1 MTATSVPNQ
10 TYSFTDVDWY
20 RGNAR
25 LLNLSG
31 KLLGAHVAHAGLIVF
46 WAGAMTLFELSH
58 YNPDLAMYEQG
69 LILLPHL
76 ATLGLGIGA
85 SGAVVDIQPYYI
97 IGVLHL
103 ISSAVL
109 GAGGIFHSLRG
120 PSILPENS
128 SFAGFFGYDW
138 KDKDKMTTIL
148 GIHLVLL
155 GLGAWFLVAKA
166 MLWGGIFDP
175 NIATGGDV
183 RVVTNP
189 TLNPLK
195 IFGYLLPVH
204 GAIGMASVDN
214 LEDVV
219 GGHIWV
225 GLTCILGGI
234 WHIKSKPLAWTENVL
249 VWSGEAY
256 LSFSL
261 GALAYMGLL
270 AATFAFFNDTAYP
283 EVFYG
288 PARMIESSP
297 GLVSSRGWLVSFHI
311 VLASLFLCGHI
322 WHAIRARLTE
332 AGFDFKND
340 DMVNPTSSF

>member
-1 MTATSVPNQ
+1 MTATILSNPR
-10 TYSFTDVDWY
+10 YSFTDVDWY

-58 YNPDLAMYEQG
+58 FNPALPMYEQG

-76 ATLGLGIGA
+76 ASLGLGVGA
-85 SGAVVDIQPYYI
+85 GGSVIDIQPYYT
-97 IGVLHL
+97 IGVIHL

-109 GAGGIFHSLRG
+109 GAGGIFHSLKG
-120 PSILPENS
+120 PSVLPES
-128 SFAGFFGYDW
+128 STFSGFFGYDW

-148 GIHLVLL
+148 GIHLILL
-155 GLGAWFLVAKA
+155 GVGALMLVAKA
-166 MLWGGIFDP
+166 IFAGGLFDA
-175 NIATGGDV
+175 NIGMGGDV
-183 RVVTNP
+183 RVITNP
-189 TLNPLK
+189 TLNPLR
-195 IFGYLLPVH
+195 IFSYLFPVH
-204 GAIGMASVDN
+204 GAIGMAAVDN

-225 GLTCILGGI
+225 GLICIGGGI
-234 WHIKSKPLAWTENVL
+234 WHIITKPFAWTEKVL

-256 LSFSL
+256 LSYSL
-261 GALAYMGLL
+261 GAIAYMGFL
-270 AATFAFFNDTAYP
+270 AATFAFFNDTVYP

-288 PARMIESSP
+288 PAKMIESSP
-297 GLVSSRGWLVSFHI
+297 DLVSSRGWLVSFHI
-311 VLASLFLCGHI
+311 VLATLFLCGHI
-322 WHAIRARLTE
+322 WHAARARLTE

-340 DMVNPTSSF
+340 DMVNPTSI